1 MATIF
6 PSVAYIGCLLTYKG
20 DNKTRMDTP
29 AINRKSELNTKLAE
43 ARNAMVEV
51 IVGQENLIDRILI
64 ALLAKG
70 HILLEGVPGLA
81 KTKTVKTFAQ
91 VCQGEWQRVQ
101 FTPDLMPSDI
111 TGTRIWVPGKGDFA
125 TELGPVYTNFL
136 LADEINRASAKVQ
149 SALLQAM
156 EERQITIGKQTY
168 TIEEPF
174 MVLATQNPIESEGTY
189 ILPAAQLDRFIM
201 KVNLSYPTKTQEI
214 EVLRRYIVGD
224 TNVDAFLNL
233 QDVLDGR
240 EMVKAVHVPK
250 DIAALVVN
258 LVQSTRNIGA
268 IASEWSQAVIYG
280 AGVRG
285 SLALIAAAQARAF
298 TKGRDEVVVG
308 DIADLAEDTL
318 AHRICISYKGSVDNV
333 TANKVVERIV
343 KTVLPGI

>member
-1 MATIF
+1 M
-6 PSVAYIGCLLTYKG
+6 
-20 DNKTRMDTP
+20 NTP
-29 AINRKSELNTKLAE
+29 TTGRKNELNAKLTE
-43 ARNAMVEV
+43 ARNAMLEI

-64 ALLAKG
+64 AVLAKG
-70 HILLEGVPGLA
+70 HILLEGMPGLA

-125 TELGPVYTNFL
+125 VELGPVYTNFL

-156 EERQITIGKQTY
+156 EERQITIGKQTC

-214 EVLRRYIVGD
+214 EVLRRYITGDVDVGASL
-224 TNVDAFLNL
+224 TL

-250 DIAALVVN
+250 DIATLVVDI
-258 LVQSTRNIGA
+258 VQSTRNVGA
-268 IASEWSQAVIYG
+268 IAGEWSQAVVYG

-285 SLALIAAAQARAF
+285 SIALTAAAQARAF
-298 TKGRDEVVVG
+298 TKGRSEVVVG

-318 AHRICISYKGSVDNV
+318 AHRICISYKGSIDNV

-343 KTVLPGI
+343 KTILPSA

>member
-1 MATIF
+1 
-6 PSVAYIGCLLTYKG
+6 
-20 DNKTRMDTP
+20 MD
-29 AINRKSELNTKLAE
+29 ADEKNQKNRLHVKLADARKS
-43 ARNAMVEV
+43 MVEV
-51 IVGQENLIDRILI
+51 IVGQENLVDRILI
-64 ALLAKG
+64 AVLAKG

-111 TGTRIWVPGKGDFA
+111 TGTRIWVPGNGDFV

-156 EERQITIGKQTY
+156 EERQVTIGKQTY
-168 TIEEPF
+168 TIKEPF

-189 ILPAAQLDRFIM
+189 ILPAAQLDRFLM
-201 KVNLSYPTKTQEI
+201 KVNVSYPTKNQEI
-214 EVLRRYIVGD
+214 EVLRRHIVGD
-224 TNVDAFLNL
+224 KTIEASLTL
-233 QDVLDGR
+233 QDVLKAR

-250 DIAALVVN
+250 EIAGLIVS
-258 LVQSTRNIGA
+258 LVQSTRDIGNL
-268 IASEWSQAVIYG
+268 ASEWSQAVSYG

-285 SLALIAAAQARAF
+285 SLALLAASQARAF
-298 TKGRDEVVVG
+298 LKDRDEVVEG
-308 DIADLAEDTL
+308 DVADLAEDTL

-333 TANKVVERIV
+333 TATKVVERIV
-343 KTVLPGI
+343 KTVLSGA

>member
-1 MATIF
+1 
-6 PSVAYIGCLLTYKG
+6 
-20 DNKTRMDTP
+20 
-29 AINRKSELNTKLAE
+29 
-43 ARNAMVEV
+43 
-51 IVGQENLIDRILI
+51 
-64 ALLAKG
+64 
-70 HILLEGVPGLA
+70 
-81 KTKTVKTFAQ
+81 
-91 VCQGEWQRVQ
+91 
-101 FTPDLMPSDI
+101 
-111 TGTRIWVPGKGDFA
+111 
-125 TELGPVYTNFL
+125 
-136 LADEINRASAKVQ
+136 
-149 SALLQAM
+149 
-156 EERQITIGKQTY
+156 
-168 TIEEPF
+168 
-174 MVLATQNPIESEGTY
+174 
-189 ILPAAQLDRFIM
+189 M

-308 DIADLAEDTL
+308 DIVDLAEDTL

-343 KTVLPGI
+343 KTVLPGV